1 MAKNSAM
8 KELAIVRQRK
18 LKDAIS
24 SQETLV
30 IRLGERIGAELER
43 IWWSLYVRWA
53 EEIERE
59 FNRLFFNVRAR
70 SKSPRC
76 L

>member
-1 MAKNSAM
+1 M

-43 IWWSLYVRWA
+43 IWWSLYVRWP